1 MELTGTRFG
10 SIEFDERRALD
21 FPRGLIGFEGEK
33 RFIFLEP
40 APGRLVAW
48 LQSLG
53 TPELAF
59 PVVAG
64 VVFGSSYPT
73 PGVGELA
80 RNAGLSNGAEG
91 NFIVLVIVAAHPKR
105 GRIANLLAP
114 IVVNVDTRIGAQ
126 VVLNPEVYSASA
138 PFAAEPP
145 SLGAALAGARAS
157 HTCVLPIHAVRFK

>member
-1 MELTGTRFG
+1 MELLGTRFG
-10 SIEFDERRALD
+10 TIPFEEQRALD
-21 FPRGLIGFEGEK
+21 FPRGLIGFEKEN

-40 APGRLVAW
+40 GPGRLVAW

-64 VVFGSSYPT
+64 VVFGAGYPT

-80 RNAGLSNGAEG
+80 RGAGLSRTTEG
-91 NFIVLVIVAAHPKR
+91 NFIVLVIVASHPQR

-114 IVVNVDTRIGAQ
+114 IVINVDARVGAQ
-126 VVLNPEVYSASA
+126 VVLSPDVYSASA
-138 PFAAEPP
+138 PFAVEAPRPELSRP
-145 SLGAALAGARAS
+145 
-157 HTCVLPIHAVRFK
+157 